1 MVAPKGYVLDPT
13 TRSIWTVCKQ
23 DSKGNYITTDWHL
36 QMRNVKTIPNDE
48 VDEDWRFRANVRK
61 VDGNGSPL
69 KNAVFGIYDSEEAA
83 KKEDVALA
91 RLTTGA
97 DGLSQEGELKNK
109 KDMMEEGEYKNQRS
123 LARTLIFILLS
134 CLVNAR

>member
-1 MVAPKGYVLDPT
+1 M
-13 TRSIWTVCKQ
+13 
-23 DSKGNYITTDWHL
+23 
-36 QMRNVKTIPNDE
+36 
-48 VDEDWRFRANVRK
+48 
-61 VDGNGSPL
+61 DGNGSPL